1 MTESKSLGKNI
12 KLVVFDVE
20 GVLLEA
26 KVPLIFSGGGYLLLD
41 ATRRKGLS
49 SFIQFLFI
57 SLLYYL
63 RLLPTDT
70 AVRRA
75 FKLLEGLERRVFQE
89 VFDGLVSSPGISET
103 FRVLKECGVKIA
115 LMSYGLPSFLVRSLA
130 SKVGAEYAY
139 GIDLEMENEHAT
151 GEISGLV
158 GLRDGKVLALDEI
171 CRREILSLEECA
183 AVADD
188 RSNCSLFQVCGLSIG
203 FNPDR
208 EISRCADNVVETQEL
223 SGILPVL
230 QNPLSM
236 APEIRP
242 FTLHD
247 FSRLLFHISGLWVPY
262 LGLFLGV
269 RPLLFLIGLTTVIY
283 GASEFLRLEGSVLPI
298 ITDITTFAARRKEL
312 RQFVLAP
319 VYFAFGIFLALLFFP
334 NSYGFAGIA
343 VLTLGDSSASFVG
356 GWMGRTRLPYNRLK
370 SVEGTLAGF
379 IMGIL
384 GGALFINVY
393 LAAIGSLVGMLI
405 ESLPTPFDDNA
416 LVPIS
421 AAIVMYLAAM
431 LL

>member
-1 MTESKSLGKNI
+1 MTELKRLGKNI

-20 GVLLEA
+20 GVLIEA
-26 KVPLIFSGGGYLLLD
+26 KVPLIFSGGGYLLID
-41 ATRRKGLS
+41 AARRKGLS
-49 SFIQFLFI
+49 SFIQFSFI

-63 RLLPTDT
+63 RLFPTDT
-70 AVRRA
+70 AIRRA

-89 VFDGLVSSPGISET
+89 IFDGFLSPPGLLET
-103 FRVLKECGVKIA
+103 FRALKEYGAKIA
-115 LMSYGLPSFLVRSLA
+115 LMSYGIPSFLVRSLA
-130 SKVGAEYAY
+130 NKVGAEYAY
-139 GIDLEMENEHAT
+139 GVDLEIENEHAT
-151 GEISGLV
+151 GEISGLI

-171 CRREILSLEECA
+171 CQLEAISPEECA
-183 AVADD
+183 VIADD
-188 RSNCSLFQVCGLSIG
+188 RSNQSLFQTCGLSIG

-208 EISRCADNVVETQEL
+208 EISRCADIVVETENL
-223 SGILPVL
+223 SGILPAL
-230 QNPLSM
+230 QTPSIM
-236 APEIRP
+236 SPEIRS

-262 LGLFLGV
+262 LGLLLGV
-269 RPLLFLIGLTTVIY
+269 PPLLFLIGLTTVVY

-343 VLTLGDSSASFVG
+343 VLTLGDSTASFFG
-356 GWMGRTRLPYNRLK
+356 GWMGRTRLPYNKHK

-384 GGALFINVY
+384 GGALFINLY
-393 LAAIGSLVGMLI
+393 LAAIGSFVGMLI
-405 ESLPTPFDDNA
+405 ESLPMPFDDNA

-421 AAIVMYLAAM
+421 AAAVMYLIAF